1 MQQAE
6 AQLRGERKM
15 SEYFLEA
22 RNIYKA
28 FGGIQALK
36 NVTLKIRAGETL
48 CLAGQNGCGKST
60 LIKIISGAY
69 ELDDGEIVIEGTSH
83 RHITPLQST
92 HAGIQVIY
100 QDFALFHNLTV
111 AENIAMAYNLSA
123 ERKGGF
129 SRKRNREIAE
139 KILKEIGVPVDPNEI
154 VDDLPIA
161 QRQIVAICR
170 ALVQDARLIIMDEP
184 TTALTSKE
192 VDSLFKLIRDLKAK
206 GISLIFV
213 SHKLDEVMQV
223 ADRVMI
229 MRNGEN
235 IIDGPVDSFDT
246 SRISYYMTG
255 REIEMLPFTNEIDT
269 ARPILS
275 CKGLTSRS
283 NDFRNI
289 SFELYKGEVLGI
301 TGLLGSG
308 REALAEALFGLHKM
322 GAGDIVLNG
331 KKLKL
336 SNTTDAV
343 REGIGYIPEDRAMK
357 GLYLKGSIAEN
368 IYSSIMFRHT
378 TAGFL
383 RMNELNDIAQKG
395 SDGMTI
401 KCAGIQA
408 PANSLSGG
416 NQQRVVIAKWLALD
430 PKLLILNCPT
440 VGVDVG
446 SKAEIHALARKF
458 ADEGIGVIIIS
469 DDLPEIMASCN
480 RVLVMNQGEVTGNY
494 QISEISE
501 AELNTYLSKS

>member
-1 MQQAE
+1 
-6 AQLRGERKM
+6 M

-22 RNIYKA
+22 RNIYKS
-28 FGGIQALK
+28 FGGIHALK
-36 NVTLKIRAGETL
+36 DATLKIRSGETL

-69 ELDDGEIVIEGTSH
+69 TMDSGEIVIDGVSYP
-83 RHITPLQST
+83 HITPLQST

-111 AENIAMAYNLSA
+111 AENIAMAHNLSA
-123 ERKGGF
+123 ENKGAFNRK
-129 SRKRNREIAE
+129 KNRAIAD
-139 KILKEIGVPVDPNEI
+139 KILKEIGVPVDSDAI

-170 ALVQDARLIIMDEP
+170 ALVQDAKLIIMDEP

-192 VDSLFKLIRDLKAK
+192 VDSLFKIIRDLKAK

-235 IIDGPVDSFDT
+235 VIDGPIDSFDT
-246 SRISYYMTG
+246 SKITYYMTG
-255 REIEMLPFTNEIDT
+255 REIEMLPFTNAIDLNK
-269 ARPILS
+269 PILS
-275 CKGLTSRS
+275 CKGLTSRAGA
-283 NDFRNI
+283 FKNI
-289 SFELYKGEVLGI
+289 TFDLYKGEVLGI

-308 REALAEALFGLHKM
+308 REALAEALFGLHRTS
-322 GAGDIVLNG
+322 AGEMVLNG
-331 KKLKL
+331 KTLKL
-336 SNTTDAV
+336 STPTDAV
-343 REGIGYIPEDRAMK
+343 REGIGYIPEDRAVK
-357 GLYLKGSIAEN
+357 GLYLRGSIAEN
-368 IYSSIMFRHT
+368 IYSSVMQRHT

-383 RMNELNDIAQKG
+383 HMKDLQQIAQKE

-401 KCAGIQA
+401 KCASIQA

-416 NQQRVVIAKWLALD
+416 NQQRVVIAKWLALN

-469 DDLPEIMASCN
+469 DDLPEILASCN
-480 RVLVMNQGEVTGNY
+480 RVLVMNQGEMTGDY
-494 QISEISE
+494 QTAQISEK
-501 AELNTYLSKS
+501 ELNTYLSKC